1 MERQWPFC
9 AKYFG
14 LRENKKGCFP
24 QHLIAYL
31 WKEFLHQ
38 EKGRHLSP
46 FQSEMIHRP
55 VVLKLPHYEN

>member
-1 MERQWPFC
+1 MAILCKIFWTEGKQKRLLP
-9 AKYFG
+9 
-14 LRENKKGCFP
+14 P
-24 QHLIAYL
+24 TLIAYL